1 LRYFVI
7 IRRDAALGVVRPA
20 IVREFPIAFEI
31 KVTLSRGADGNNES
45 ELRAN
50 ADDLRLEATH
60 AISGATVATDLF
72 VDIADQPN
80 LELLGQELRRAPITM
95 HVDAALV
102 LGLLIG
108 HVVGEAKHPGDSC
121 PVCGLKYV

>member
-1 LRYFVI
+1 M
-7 IRRDAALGVVRPA
+7 
-20 IVREFPIAFEI
+20 REFPIAFEI